1 MLHISSAGIVKF
13 TTYLVYRMYEG
24 LAQCVRLEES
34 DMNADYVWEKSYKTA
49 ILETDDTKLPN
60 CLQAAKAAID
70 KRLQEIQMSE
80 GGTPQGGTPEELQAI
95 NDALAELNVLRGEL
109 ETRQGASAA

>member
-1 MLHISSAGIVKF
+1 MGAL
-13 TTYLVYRMYEG
+13 R
-24 LAQCVRLEES
+24 EEY

-60 CLQAAKAAID
+60 CLQVAKAAID
-70 KRLQEIQMSE
+70 KRLQEIQMNE
-80 GGTPQGGTPEELQAI
+80 GGTLQGGTPEELQAI

-109 ETRQGASAA
+109 ETRQGTSAA

>member
-1 MLHISSAGIVKF
+1 MGF
-13 TTYLVYRMYEG
+13 
-24 LAQCVRLEES
+24 AQPRVLREEC
-34 DMNADYVWEKSYKTA
+34 DMKADYVWEKSYKTA

-70 KRLQEIQMSE
+70 KRLQEIQMNE
-80 GGTPQGGTPEELQAI
+80 GGTLQGGTPEELQAI

-109 ETRQGASAA
+109 ETRQGTSAA